1 MVMSTWKNMTT
12 KRINPRKKQPN
23 GCFFLPIPEWYTHF
37 KEISLFLPTTREELD
52 QLGWDHLDV
61 ILVSGDSYIDTPYS
75 GIAVIGR
82 VLADAGYRV
91 GVIAQPDL
99 TSDSDIS
106 RLGEP
111 VLFWGVSAGTVDSMV
126 ANYTA
131 TLRKRHSDDFTP
143 GGVNNRRPDRA
154 VIAYT
159 NLIKRYFK
167 SSRPIVLGGIEA
179 SLRRI
184 THYDYWSDRLRA
196 PILFDSK
203 ADYLLYGMAESSVL
217 ELANELREGREPID
231 VRGLCYLSR
240 QVPEN
245 YLVLPSFEEVIADQ
259 AVFARMFHTFYHNND
274 PITAKGL
281 AQRKGDRYLVQ
292 NPPALTLNQSSLDKI
307 YTFDY
312 QRAQHPY
319 YNQQGPVKALETIR
333 FAIPTHRGCYGEC
346 NFCAIAVHEG
356 RTVSSRSVDS
366 ILDEARLIAKH
377 PQFKGIINDLSGPT
391 ANMYGFECE
400 KKLKLGACEDKRCIY
415 PTICPVLRVN
425 HSPQIELLQQVRQIP
440 GVHKVTVG
448 SGIRYDMVLADGQCG
463 MQYLNEIVRY
473 HTSGQLKI
481 APEHSEQTVLSLM
494 GKPSTAT
501 LLKFKE
507 KFETLSRKAGKE
519 QYLTYYLIAAYP
531 GSSDRE
537 MKALHKF
544 VASSLKVNP
553 EQVQVFT
560 PTPSTYASVMYYTEH
575 DPFTGKALFVEKN
588 LHKKALQKEIV
599 TGRQVNRTVPGKYNK
614 AIGNPKNQKI
624 HKRSAN
630 G

>member
-1 MVMSTWKNMTT
+1 VND
-12 KRINPRKKQPN
+12 
-23 GCFFLPIPEWYTHF
+23 
-37 KEISLFLPTTREELD
+37 LFLPTTREEML

-82 VLADAGYRV
+82 LLADAGYRV
-91 GVIAQPDL
+91 GVIAQPDI
-99 TSDSDIS
+99 TSDRDIT

-111 VLFWGVSAGTVDSMV
+111 ALFWGVSGGTVDSMV

-131 TLRKRHSDDFTP
+131 TLRKRQGDDFTP

-167 SSRPIVLGGIEA
+167 STRPIVLGGIEA

-203 ADYLLYGMAESSVL
+203 ADYLLYGMAESSM
-217 ELANELREGREPID
+217 LALAKDLREGRSPTE

-240 QVPEN
+240 EVPDGF
-245 YLVLPSFEEVIADQ
+245 LILPSFEEVSEDKA
-259 AVFARMFHTFYHNND
+259 AFTRMFHIFYQNND
-274 PITAKGL
+274 PVSARGL

-292 NPPALTLNQSSLDKI
+292 NPPSPSLDQASLDKI

-319 YNQQGPVKALETIR
+319 YEQQGPVKALETIR

-356 RTVSSRSVDS
+356 RTVTSRSVDS
-366 ILDEARLIAKH
+366 ILDEATSITKH

-400 KKLKLGACEDKRCIY
+400 KKLKFGACEDKRCIY
-415 PTICPVLRVN
+415 PKICPALHID
-425 HSPQIELLQQVRQIP
+425 HSRQIELLQRIRQLP
-440 GVHKVTVG
+440 GVRKVSVG
-448 SGIRYDMVLADGQCG
+448 SGIRYDMVLADTQYG

-473 HTSGQLKI
+473 HTSGQLKV
-481 APEHSEQTVLSLM
+481 APEHSEQAVLSLM
-494 GKPSTAT
+494 GKPSTET
-501 LLKFKE
+501 LLKFKD

-544 VASSLKVNP
+544 VSSSLQVQP

-560 PTPSTYASVMYYTEH
+560 PTPSTYASLMYYTEK
-575 DPFTGKALFVEKN
+575 DPFTGEPLYVEKN
-588 LHKKALQKEIV
+588 LHRKAVQKEIV
-599 TGRQVNRTVPGKYNK
+599 TRKPATKTYVVKPGKLNNQFTKQRY
-614 AIGNPKNQKI
+614 PKSNS
-624 HKRSAN
+624 H

>member
-1 MVMSTWKNMTT
+1 M
-12 KRINPRKKQPN
+12 
-23 GCFFLPIPEWYTHF
+23 
-37 KEISLFLPTTREELD
+37 FLPTTRAEMQD
-52 QLGWDHLDV
+52 LGWNALDV

-82 VLADAGYRV
+82 VLLNAGYHV
-91 GVIAQPDL
+91 GVIAQPEL
-99 TSDSDIS
+99 TSDQDIS

-111 VLFWGVSAGTVDSMV
+111 ALFWGVSSGTVDSMV

-131 TLRKRHSDDFTP
+131 TLRKRRTDDFTP

-167 SSRPIVLGGIEA
+167 STTPIVLGGIEA

-203 ADYLLYGMAESSVL
+203 ADYLLYGMAEVSLL
-217 ELANELREGREPID
+217 ELAAALRDQSSPKQI
-231 VRGLCYLSR
+231 RGLAYLAKEF
-240 QVPEN
+240 PAGYIE
-245 YLVLPSFEEVIADQ
+245 LPSFEEVLADKQ
-259 AVFARMFHTFYHNND
+259 AFTRMFHLFYHNND

-281 AQRKGDRYLVQ
+281 AQRKGDRFMVL
-292 NPPALTLNQSSLDKI
+292 NPPSRTLEQNELDAI
-307 YTFDY
+307 YSYEY

-319 YNQQGPVKALETIR
+319 YESQGQVKAIETIR

-356 RTVSSRSVDS
+356 RTVSSRSLDS
-366 ILDEARLIAKH
+366 ILQEAERITRH
-377 PQFKGIINDLSGPT
+377 PGFTGILTDLSGPT

-415 PTICPVLRVN
+415 PQICPVLKIN
-425 HSPQIELLQQVRQIP
+425 HARQIELLQKVRQIP
-440 GVHKVTVG
+440 GIRKVSVG
-448 SGIRYDMVLADGQCG
+448 SGIRYDMVLADHQCG
-463 MQYLNEIVRY
+463 MQYLDEIVRF
-473 HTSGQLKI
+473 HTSGQLKV
-481 APEHSEQTVLSLM
+481 APEHSEQAILNLM
-494 GKPSTAT
+494 GKPSTET

-507 KFETLSRKAGKE
+507 KFQTLSREAGKD

-531 GSSDRE
+531 GSSERE
-537 MKALHKF
+537 MKALRKF
-544 VASSLKVNP
+544 VLTSLQVLP

-560 PTPSTYASVMYYTEH
+560 PTPSTYASLMYYTEQ
-575 DPFTGKALFVEKN
+575 DPFTGEPIFVEKN
-588 LHKKALQKEIV
+588 LHRKALQKDLV
-599 TGRQVNRTVPGKYNK
+599 TASRPGKTTRPGVVKPVKPNQNRKPAHGRQ
-614 AIGNPKNQKI
+614 
-624 HKRSAN
+624 
-630 G
+630 

>member
-1 MVMSTWKNMTT
+1 M
-12 KRINPRKKQPN
+12 I
-23 GCFFLPIPEWYTHF
+23 
-37 KEISLFLPTTREELD
+37 FLPTTRVEMQ
-52 QLGWDHLDV
+52 QLGWGHLDV
-61 ILVSGDSYIDTPYS
+61 ILVSGDTYIDTPYS

-82 VLADAGYRV
+82 LLVDAGYRV
-91 GVIAQPDL
+91 GVIAQPDIS
-99 TSDSDIS
+99 SDRDIA

-111 VLFWGVSAGTVDSMV
+111 ALFWGVSGGTVDSMV

-131 TLRKRHSDDFTP
+131 TLRKRQGDDFTP

-154 VIAYT
+154 VIGYT

-203 ADYLLYGMAESSVL
+203 ADFLLYGMAETSVL
-217 ELANELREGREPID
+217 ALAESLREGRAPTG
-231 VRGLCYLSR
+231 VRGLCYLSKDI
-240 QVPEN
+240 PDG
-245 YLVLPSFEEVIADQ
+245 YLILPSFEEVNADK
-259 AVFARMFHTFYHNND
+259 AAFTCMFHIFYQNND
-274 PITAKGL
+274 PVSARGL

-292 NPPALTLNQSSLDKI
+292 NPPAPSLDQAALDKV

-319 YNQQGPVKALETIR
+319 YEQQGEVKALETIR

-356 RTVSSRSVDS
+356 RTVTSRSVES
-366 ILDEARLIAKH
+366 ILDEAEAITRH
-377 PQFKGIINDLSGPT
+377 PRFKGIINDLSGPT

-400 KKLKLGACEDKRCIY
+400 KKLKIGACADKRCIY
-415 PTICPVLRVN
+415 PNICPVLRVD
-425 HSPQIELLQQVRQIP
+425 HKKQIEMLRRVRQLP
-440 GVHKVTVG
+440 GVRKVSVG
-448 SGIRYDMVLADGQCG
+448 SGIRYDMVLADSKCG
-463 MQYLNEIVRY
+463 MEYLNEIVRY
-473 HTSGQLKI
+473 HTSGQLKV
-481 APEHSEQTVLSLM
+481 APEHSEQAVLSLM
-494 GKPSTAT
+494 GKPSTET
-501 LLKFKE
+501 LLKFKD

-531 GSSDRE
+531 GSSEKE
-537 MKALHKF
+537 MKALRKF
-544 VASSLKVNP
+544 ASSSLQVQP

-560 PTPSTYASVMYYTEH
+560 PTPSTYASVMYYTEQ
-575 DPFTGKALFVEKN
+575 DPFTGEPLFVEKN
-588 LHKKALQKEIV
+588 LHRKAVQKELV
-599 TGRQVNRTVPGKYNK
+599 TRKQTDKTVPAHPRKPGSEFS
-614 AIGNPKNQKI
+614 QKKV
-624 HKRSAN
+624 HRSKPN